1 MISAASIL
9 RTFLFATVL
18 LVAACGSPQER
29 EAKHLESGRAL
40 YESGDLVKAI
50 LEFRNALQIN
60 PRGVEARYYVGLIL
74 ERQGNLPAAV
84 SAFQEVSL
92 QDPNHVE
99 AQRKLGQYALMA
111 ADPVKALIHA
121 DKIIALDPKAP
132 EGHTMRAAALLM
144 QGKLADVEV
153 EAKAALALKPNDPD
167 TLIVLA
173 SQRARQKQFDQA
185 AAFIDQGIAADQ
197 DNTQLWSVK
206 LKLLRDQG
214 RLAEANDVLRK
225 LMAIEPDNPRYV
237 LELAD
242 HLRQDGKLGDAQQ
255 VFRQAIGT
263 SKAPTL
269 LINAYADFLERS
281 MGAEKAIDETA
292 ALVKTAPKTANYDLL
307 LARLNI
313 RAGKL
318 DDAEKILTS
327 LLDRLANL
335 SDKLDA
341 RAELARITQL
351 RGNNDEALKQLNA
364 ILKEDS
370 GNRNALILRASI
382 YFTQA
387 RYDDTISDAR
397 SVLSEDPT
405 SPVALSLMAQTY
417 IVTNERELAVA
428 TLRSLVTVSPEN
440 VDARLKLAGLLAS
453 KSPAE
458 AVQHLDAAIQLRP
471 DQPELLV
478 TKAQVLIY
486 SMQWDKGELIGQSL
500 IANPATAAAGHQVLG
515 EAAFVRKDYDTAI
528 TELKQALDMGRD
540 FATIGPKLTEA
551 QAQAGQGTGSS
562 KDSQGEAKKMLTDRL
577 AKNPNDADALVL
589 LASLQQREGESEGAE
604 DLLRRAISVAP
615 NNRAAYL
622 NLSLILKQRGDKAGT
637 VAVLEQATKAF
648 PKDSL
653 VAESVS
659 IAYEIAGDYD
669 KAKTSY
675 EAVLAKW
682 PGNVVASNNLA
693 QLIADVWP
701 TDKAQL
707 DRARVLAEPFRNS
720 NNATLIDTLGW
731 VQLRLG
737 NINDATILLEKAS
750 AMAPTDQQMLYHY
763 AVALSQKKLNDKAKT
778 VLAGALTGDPK
789 FRGLEDAVKL
799 SDDLKNN

>member
-1 MISAASIL
+1 MTPAAALL
-9 RTFLFATVL
+9 RTVLFATVL
-18 LVAACGSPQER
+18 LIAACGSPQER
-29 EAKHLESGRAL
+29 EAKHLESGKTL

-74 ERQGNLPAAV
+74 ERQGNLPAAL

-92 QDPNHVE
+92 QDPKHAD
-99 AQRKLGQYALMA
+99 AQRKLGQYALMG
-111 ADPVKALIHA
+111 ADPEKALLHA
-121 DKIIALDPKAP
+121 DKLIAIDPGSA
-132 EGHTMRAAALLM
+132 EGHTLRAAALLM
-144 QGKLADVEV
+144 EGKFADAEI
-153 EAKAALALKPNDPD
+153 EAQAALALKPNDPD

-173 SQRARQKQFDQA
+173 SQRARQKKFEEA
-185 AAFIDQGIAADQ
+185 AAFIDQGLAADQ
-197 DNTQLWSVK
+197 ANTQLWSVK

-214 RLAEANDVLRK
+214 RVTEANDVLRK
-225 LMAIEPDNPRYV
+225 LMAMAPDNPRYV

-242 HLRQDGKLGDAQQ
+242 HLRQDGKLPEAQEI
-255 VFRQAIGT
+255 FRQAIGKST
-263 SKAPTL
+263 APML

-281 MGAEKAIDETA
+281 LGAQKAIDEIA
-292 ALVKTAPKTANYDLL
+292 GLVQTAPKTASYDLL

-313 RAGKL
+313 KAGQL
-318 DDAEKILTS
+318 DGAEKILTP
-327 LLDRLANL
+327 LVERLANL

-351 RGNNDEALKQLNA
+351 RGKEDDALAQLNA

-370 GNRNALILRASI
+370 GNRNALTQRASI
-382 YFTQA
+382 YFARA

-405 SPVALSLMAQTY
+405 SPLGLSLLAQTY

-428 TLRSLVTVSPEN
+428 TLRSLVTVAPDN
-440 VDARLKLAGLLAS
+440 VDARLKLAGLLAA

-458 AVQHLDAAIQLRP
+458 AVQHLDAAIALRP

-478 TKAQVLIY
+478 TKAQILIY
-486 SMQWDKGELIGQSL
+486 SMQADKGELIGQGL
-500 IANPATAAAGHQVLG
+500 LANPATAPAGHQVLG
-515 EAAFVRKDYDTAI
+515 EAALVRKDYATAVA
-528 TELKQALDMGRD
+528 EFKQALAMGRD
-540 FATIGPKLTEA
+540 FAVIGPKLTSAQGQTDQGSGGTDGQEEA
-551 QAQAGQGTGSS
+551 R
-562 KDSQGEAKKMLTDRL
+562 KMLTDRI

-589 LASLQQREGESEGAE
+589 LANLQQREGESKGAE
-604 DLLRRAISVAP
+604 ELWRRAIAAAP
-615 NNRAAYL
+615 NNRASYL
-622 NLSLILKQRGDKAGT
+622 NLSLLLKQRGDKAGT
-637 VAVLEQATKAF
+637 IAILEQAAKMF
-648 PKDSL
+648 PNDSL

-659 IAYEIAGDYD
+659 IAYEIAGDYE
-669 KAKTSY
+669 KARTAY
-675 EAVLAKW
+675 EGVLTRW

-701 TDKAQL
+701 ADKTQL

-750 AMAPTDQQMLYHY
+750 SMAPTDQQMLYHY
-763 AVALSQKKLNDKAKT
+763 ALALSQKKLNDKAKT
-778 VLAGALTGDPK
+778 VLAGALSGDPQ
-789 FRGLEDAVKL
+789 FRGIEDAIKL
-799 SDDLKNN
+799 SEDLKKN